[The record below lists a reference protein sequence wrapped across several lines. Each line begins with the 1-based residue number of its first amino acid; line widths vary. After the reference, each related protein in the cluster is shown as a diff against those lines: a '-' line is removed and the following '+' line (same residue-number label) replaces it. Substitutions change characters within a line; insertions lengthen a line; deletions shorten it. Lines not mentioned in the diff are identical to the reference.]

1 MEGVAVMSI
10 DDTALHLI
18 KQMLPEED
26 AIRVV
31 EYALRNNRDEDDPV
45 FFFMAMF
52 ETSAK
57 VLLKI
62 SHSIGAQQ
70 RACDAYQEKMT
81 RIHQECQTA
90 SASHKDDVQKM
101 VTLSQKVVAQQAE
114 VLMRV
119 QVAAENLEKRLS
131 YLEADILQV
140 DKAWRTVSD
149 SVSNKA
155 AYAMTTQTFKTW
167 FSNHSM
173 WFANEASDL
182 LDNLVARHLWIAY
195 VVGGTLAF
203 VNLMAII
210 LLIFRKR

>member
-10 DDTALHLI
+10 DDTALDLI
-18 KQMLPEED
+18 KQMLPQEK

-52 ETSAK
+52 ETSGR

-62 SHSIGAQQ
+62 SDSIGAQQ

-90 SASHKDDVQKM
+90 CASHKDDVQKM
-101 VTLSQKVVAQQAE
+101 VTLSQKTVGQQAE
-114 VLMRV
+114 ALLRL
-119 QVAAENLEKRLS
+119 QIAAENLGKRLS
-131 YLEADILQV
+131 RLETDISRV
-140 DKAWRTVSD
+140 DKVWQGLSD
-149 SVSNKA
+149 SMSNKA
-155 AYAMTTQTFKTW
+155 AYVMTTQTFTTW

-173 WFANEASDL
+173 WFATEASDML
-182 LDNLVARHLWIAY
+182 NNLVARHLWIAY

-203 VNLMAII
+203 VNIVAMI
-210 LLIFRKR
+210 LLIFRKG